1 MTEIE
6 KMTTEEVE
14 ARMDEIS
21 AEITQE
27 GADIEALSA
36 ETDKL
41 IERKKQIS
49 AEADEKRA
57 LLEKIAGMKTQPVE
71 SKDFEE
77 RNEKMADKK
86 FRNSPAYIEK
96 YAEWFKDQDNA
107 EKRAAL
113 LTENVDGEIAVPDLV
128 YDEIKTAWDEN
139 DIMNLVEV
147 LEVRGNM
154 KVNFEISGSDAVKH
168 TEGGAAVAEQT
179 LTEGIA
185 TLVPAYFKKWKSFSD
200 EVLAMRGEAF
210 LRYIYRELA
219 HYIVK
224 TIADD
229 LIAQIAALP
238 QTATATKPSAAKI
251 SAAPGVGVVAE
262 AISNLSDEA
271 SRPVITMNKLTWAE
285 FKQAMY
291 VANYPIDPFEG
302 LDVHFSNKL
311 PAYSAASANQVYMI
325 VGDFRYGALANFP
338 NGRDIEFTFDN
349 LTRKKEDLVEVLGKL
364 YAAAAPVSCR
374 AFTLVAKAAA

>member
-6 KMTTEEVE
+6 KMTMEEVE

-41 IERKKQIS
+41 VERKKQIS

-57 LLEKIAGMKTQPVE
+57 LLEKIAGMKAQPVE

-77 RNEKMADKK
+77 RNEKMADKE

-96 YAEWFKDQDNA
+96 YAEWFKDQENA

-210 LRYIYRELA
+210 LRYIYRELT

-229 LIAQIAALP
+229 LISQIAALP
-238 QTATATKPSAAKI
+238 QTATATTPSAAKI
-251 SAAPGVGVVAE
+251 TAAPGVGVVAE

-271 SRPVITMNKLTWAE
+271 NKPTIVMNKLTWAQ

-291 VANYPIDPFEG
+291 VASYPVDPFEG
-302 LDVHFSNKL
+302 LDVHFSNTL
-311 PAYSAASANQVYMI
+311 PAYSAATANQVYMI

-364 YAAAAPVSCR
+364 YAASAPVSCR